1 MSAQA
6 AAVRAALDL
15 MHIPSRVRH
24 MRMVA
29 LPDDVGFL
37 LRIAAGDEMAEA
49 EAVDLVSRPLDEI
62 RRAAA
67 FFIEQILLA
76 PESDSYRVLGSS
88 PHASNA
94 EIRRN
99 MALLMRWLHP
109 DRNVEGQQGMFAGRV
124 TSAWD
129 DLKTTDRRLAYDERL
144 SASKMPSSRRKGS
157 RRATSTKPPSRGRKG
172 VPIAHNYKPQA
183 IDLYREG
190 AASLLRRALWR
201 LFGRP
206 QP

>member
-1 MSAQA
+1 MRAQA

-67 FFIEQILLA
+67 FFIEQVLLA

-88 PHASNA
+88 PQASNA

-109 DRNVEGQQGMFAGRV
+109 DRNAEGQQGMFAGRV

-129 DLKTTDRRLAYDERL
+129 DLKTADRRLAYDERL
-144 SASKMPSSRRKGS
+144 SASKTPSSRRKWS

-183 IDLYREG
+183 IDFYRGG

-201 LFGRP
+201 LFRRP